1 MAKQVKVRYV
11 YNAGAL
17 ECRDITVGCVYDAE
31 LPSFGEVDKDG
42 AEVQFYDELWIT
54 KDDAGDAI
62 VTRLSVG
69 FELVEEQDDPL
80 PPAPKSVLYNARS
93 DQGCNLEVASL
104 KANEYYDARIRIGVW
119 NNVGAKQ
126 GKVTCLTP
134 DAALQLAH
142 DLTRMAMEIKRKE
155 KQRG

>member
-1 MAKQVKVRYV
+1 MAKQVQVRYV

-42 AEVQFYDELWIT
+42 VEVQCYDELWIT
-54 KDDAGDAI
+54 EDDAGDAV

-80 PPAPKSVLYNARS
+80 SGGAGECTLLHS
-93 DQGCNLEVASL
+93 
-104 KANEYYDARIRIGVW
+104 
-119 NNVGAKQ
+119 AKQ
-126 GKVTCLTP
+126 DTILG
-134 DAALQLAH
+134 H
-142 DLTRMAMEIKRKE
+142 SH
-155 KQRG
+155 